1 MSQQVTTTVRKYHS
15 PLQRQSVWMGQQLA
29 SRLPVS
35 HHWQPM
41 GPRPPRGRGRQL
53 HVIIMG
59 SRPLTSPSPTCTAC
73 GSTSR
78 GQVCHTEA
86 SWRCTPFTGHSQQ
99 PPAHWTVCS
108 LADQTFVDVS
118 LALVHAPG
126 LSCRHV
132 TRSAHRASGYQLAAI
147 CYSWC
152 GDINKLTFLE
162 KSQQQRL
169 IIYQDNNQTTK
180 TATCTTPFLTARHS
194 VSFAQ
199 GSSHQPLRQSIGTFT
214 FKYL

>member
-1 MSQQVTTTVRKYHS
+1 MPYRGLLEVY
-15 PLQRQSVWMGQQLA
+15 SV
-29 SRLPVS
+29 
-35 HHWQPM
+35 HW
-41 GPRPPRGRGRQL
+41 R
-53 HVIIMG
+53 
-59 SRPLTSPSPTCTAC
+59 
-73 GSTSR
+73 
-78 GQVCHTEA
+78 
-86 SWRCTPFTGHSQQ
+86 HSQQ

-152 GDINKLTFLE
+152 GDINKLGFLE
-162 KSQQQRL
+162 PSQQQRL
-169 IIYQDNNQTTK
+169 IMYQDNNQTTK
-180 TATCTTPFLTARHS
+180 TATCATPFLTARRS

-199 GSSHQPLRQSIGTFT
+199 GSSHQPSAWTGELPLTIRSGKRGHHRPIITADQLQQHIWDEHVRKLGSGRTSLECRILLERCITT
-214 FKYL
+214 N

>member
-1 MSQQVTTTVRKYHS
+1 MPYRGLLEVY
-15 PLQRQSVWMGQQLA
+15 SV
-29 SRLPVS
+29 
-35 HHWQPM
+35 HW
-41 GPRPPRGRGRQL
+41 R
-53 HVIIMG
+53 
-59 SRPLTSPSPTCTAC
+59 
-73 GSTSR
+73 
-78 GQVCHTEA
+78 
-86 SWRCTPFTGHSQQ
+86 HSQQ

-162 KSQQQRL
+162 PSQQQRL
-169 IIYQDNNQTTK
+169 IMYQDNNQTTK
-180 TATCTTPFLTARHS
+180 TATCATPFLTARHS

-199 GSSHQPLRQSIGTFT
+199 GSSHQPSAWTGELPLTIRSGKREHHRPIITTDQLQQHIWDEHVRKLGSGRTSLECRILLERCITT
-214 FKYL
+214 N